1 MYNINNKKVTV
12 VKTTAFVTA
21 FNTASCDV
29 SCILYVL
36 SNGKYTGSVCAKQF
50 ICKTKDEINYNIF
63 IINTR
68 SSDVTSVKLLDILP
82 KGANVTDIKSVTL
95 EGKTPIK
102 YTIKN
107 NSIEFDIDPIK
118 VHLYSRVVV
127 TIQNNSNIDIE
138 SNTVQIEEVT

>member
-1 MYNINNKKVTV
+1 MSYINNRKAIKA
-12 VKTTAFVTA
+12 TA
-21 FNTASCDV
+21 NISGYICGKIQP
-29 SCILYVL
+29 SWLLYL
-36 SNGKYTGSVCAKQF
+36 ITSDKFIGIYAKQF

-82 KGANVTDIKSVTL
+82 TGTNVSDIKSVTL
-95 EGKTPIK
+95 EGKIPIA

-107 NSIEFDIDPIK
+107 NSIEFSINSMIK
-118 VHLYSRVVV
+118 AHLYSRVVV